1 MYRHLGDRRGG
12 AVQLVRLDFDDQ
24 PREHSPHKKLHAFTP
39 IEAYVTLA
47 LAQLQAGLS
56 ERSHTRAA
64 TGWVGTGSTAMH
76 ILEARCQRNRIA
88 SQYPDSTHFDEEI

>member
-24 PREHSPHKKLHAFTP
+24 PREHLPHVKLRAFTP
-39 IEAYVTLA
+39 SHSIEAYVT

-76 ILEARCQRNRIA
+76 IL
-88 SQYPDSTHFDEEI
+88 